1 VAIIDTRQP
10 YEKPAL
16 RRTAD
21 PRVVELVAERSGVD
35 IEAVAAVLSH
45 YLTFDEEWTGD

>member
-1 VAIIDTRQP
+1 MAIIDTRQP

-16 RRTAD
+16 RRAAD

-35 IEAVAAVLSH
+35 IETTAAVLSH
-45 YLTFDEEWTGD
+45 YLTLEEPTGD